1 MQKETLDPGKQTVSL
16 IMLFGSSINHVRAE
30 IIKSLFTFE
39 PPIHTN
45 KSRAFNMNEFVDG
58 KAQQP
63 LPPILE
69 QNEEKLDHFISSCR
83 NICLKILEL
92 FAIGLKIDQSSGGAS
107 WFLPQHD
114 PKAGQSGSV
123 FRLLYYPKVPLDTP
137 ASENDARC
145 GAHSDYGTITLLFQ
159 RAGQDGLEILTDA
172 STDSWSS
179 VPVNPTNEK
188 EIPIL
193 VNVGDLLSF
202 WTNNAL
208 KSAVHRVTLPDPST
222 AQERYSIAYFCH
234 PLDTARLE
242 PVPSKMVQ
250 DFGADKKGNTLAGTG
265 KILTAKQHLE
275 SRLSATYT

>member
-1 MQKETLDPGKQTVSL
+1 MQS
-16 IMLFGSSINHVRAE
+16 NR
-30 IIKSLFTFE
+30 
-39 PPIHTN
+39 
-45 KSRAFNMNEFVDG
+45 SRAFNMNEFANG

-63 LPPILE
+63 LPTILAE
-69 QNEEKLDHFISSCR
+69 NEDKLDHFVSSCR

-92 FAIGLKIDQSSGGAS
+92 FAIGLKIDESAGGAS

-114 PKAGQSGSV
+114 PNAGQSGSV
-123 FRLLYYPKVPLDTP
+123 FRLLYYPKLPSNIPLSD
-137 ASENDARC
+137 EDVRC

-159 RAGQDGLEILTDA
+159 RDGQPGLEILTDA

-208 KSAVHRVTLPDPST
+208 KSAVHRVTLPDPALGQT
-222 AQERYSIAYFCH
+222 RYSIAYFCH

-250 DFGADKKGNTLAGTG
+250 DFGADKKGNTLAGTS